1 MSASIVAQDS
11 SLLSRLDRAYFRAE
25 TWLTILS
32 GIIILMAVLFSVINI
47 VGRGVFNKPFNA
59 YFDLMGQSVPLI
71 AFFGIAYCQR
81 LGGHI
86 RMDLLVGALRG
97 RALWVFEWF
106 TSVLTFLVVMAL
118 GYGAWL
124 HTQRALEIGDSTED
138 IGMPVWPIKAAIV
151 LMFALLS
158 GRLLLQSWGYGRLIL
173 DPTLTPI
180 AVPVVETP
188 EQQAEREAKAVSGAA
203 VDSVEGA

>member
-1 MSASIVAQDS
+1 MSASIVARDS

-71 AFFGIAYCQR
+71 AFGIAYCQR

-97 RALWVFEWF
+97 RALGV
-106 TSVLTFLVVMAL
+106 
-118 GYGAWL
+118 
-124 HTQRALEIGDSTED
+124 
-138 IGMPVWPIKAAIV
+138 
-151 LMFALLS
+151 
-158 GRLLLQSWGYGRLIL
+158 
-173 DPTLTPI
+173 
-180 AVPVVETP
+180 
-188 EQQAEREAKAVSGAA
+188 
-203 VDSVEGA
+203 